1 MPRSITDG
9 ESERPSSWCKPR
21 LLIPSLF
28 LSPGGWGQPET
39 RSKNPPSASCWASWV
54 DFLPFPSVLRKRL
67 RKNIEKNAKIKNFGL
82 PKPSPNPPKT
92 PSKSMF
98 QKTSIFSKFF
108 ATVFVYLLSWKPWK
122 YQFSLGKTTIFKVF
136 AKNVFLQFS
145 CIFGPKNLP
154 KTLPK
159 RSPNDEKIDV
169 KNVLFFNIDFLGFRP
184 RFWSLLGLQLG
195 AKLAKNRNFPHRG
208 LTFFTFWSWRSFEN
222 SVLEGSGLDFKGPGL
237 DFGSPRPRF

>member
-1 MPRSITDG
+1 MLPELRLQI
-9 ESERPSSWCKPR
+9 RLQIPSSKAFPH
-21 LLIPSLF
+21 PF
-28 LSPGGWGQPET
+28 VPSPGPARTAALRPQFALEA
-39 RSKNPPSASCWASWV
+39 SKCDFFAFQKSSC
-54 DFLPFPSVLRKRL
+54 FLLAFFL
-67 RKNIEKNAKIKNFGL
+67 EKNAKIKDFDL

-98 QKTSIFSKFF
+98 QKTSIFSRFF

-169 KNVLFFNIDFLGFRP
+169 KNVLFFNIDFWGFRP
-184 RFWSLLGLQLG
+184 RFWRVLGFQDG
-195 AKLAKNRNFPHRG
+195 AKLAQNRNFLNAH
-208 LTFFTFWSWRSFEN
+208 RSFRAF
-222 SVLEGSGLDFKGPGL
+222 LT
-237 DFGSPRPRF
+237 

>member
-1 MPRSITDG
+1 MPQM
-9 ESERPSSWCKPR
+9 PSTVPAPCAFPH
-21 LLIPSLF
+21 PF
-28 LSPGGWGQPET
+28 VPSPGPAHTAALRPQFALEA
-39 RSKNPPSASCWASWV
+39 SKCDFQAFQKSSC
-54 DFLPFPSVLRKRL
+54 FVLAFFH
-67 RKNIEKNAKIKNFGL
+67 EKNAKIKDL
-82 PKPSPNPPKT
+82 DPPKPSPNPPKT

-98 QKTSIFSKFF
+98 QKTSIFSRFF

-122 YQFSLGKTTIFKVF
+122 YQFSLRKTTIFKVF

-184 RFWSLLGLQLG
+184 RFWSLLGFQLG
-195 AKLAKNRNFPHRG
+195 AKLAKNRNFPHAD
-208 LTFFTFWSWRSFEN
+208 LPFFTLLS
-222 SVLEGSGLDFKGPGL
+222 
-237 DFGSPRPRF
+237 